1 MGMGNKHVTQEVLL
15 EEIERIREIMIY
27 TALKEGLVSDNTVKV
42 SQELD
47 MKLNELEEIH
57 FKKSPHFINKGFFV

>member
-1 MGMGNKHVTQEVLL
+1 MGMGNKYVTQEVLL

-47 MKLNELEEIH
+47 RKLNELEEIY
-57 FKKSPHFINKGFFV
+57 FKKALTS

>member
-1 MGMGNKHVTQEVLL
+1 MMMGMGNKHVTQEVLL

-42 SQELD
+42 SQVLD
-47 MKLNELEEIH
+47 RKLNELEEIY
-57 FKKSPHFINKGFFV
+57 

>member
-1 MGMGNKHVTQEVLL
+1 MGNKHVTKEVLL

-47 MKLNELEEIH
+47 MKLNELEEIYL
-57 FKKSPHFINKGFFV
+57 KKALTI

>member
-1 MGMGNKHVTQEVLL
+1 MGMGNKHVTKEVLL
-15 EEIERIREIMIY
+15 EEIERIREIMMY

-47 MKLNELEEIH
+47 MKLNELEEIYL
-57 FKKSPHFINKGFFV
+57 KKALTI

>member
-1 MGMGNKHVTQEVLL
+1 MRVGNKHVTQEVLL

-47 MKLNELEEIH
+47 MKLNELEEIY
-57 FKKSPHFINKGFFV
+57 FKKALTI

>member
-1 MGMGNKHVTQEVLL
+1 MIGMGKKHVTKEVLL

-42 SQELD
+42 SQVLD
-47 MKLNELEEIH
+47 RKLNELEEIY
-57 FKKSPHFINKGFFV
+57 

>member
-1 MGMGNKHVTQEVLL
+1 MGMGNKHVTREVLL

-27 TALKEGLVSDNTVKV
+27 TALKEGLVSDNTIKV

-57 FKKSPHFINKGFFV
+57 LKKALTI

>member
-47 MKLNELEEIH
+47 MKLNELEEIYL
-57 FKKSPHFINKGFFV
+57 KKALTI

>member
-1 MGMGNKHVTQEVLL
+1 MMGMGNKHVTKEVLL
-15 EEIERIREIMIY
+15 EEIERIREIMMY

-47 MKLNELEEIH
+47 MKLNELEEIYL
-57 FKKSPHFINKGFFV
+57 KKALTI

>member
-57 FKKSPHFINKGFFV
+57 FKKALTL

>member
-1 MGMGNKHVTQEVLL
+1 MENKQVTQEVLL

-27 TALKEGLVSDNTVKV
+27 TALKEGLVSDNTVKF

-47 MKLNELEEIH
+47 MKLNELEEICL
-57 FKKSPHFINKGFFV
+57 KKALTI

>member
-1 MGMGNKHVTQEVLL
+1 MGNKHVTKEVLL
-15 EEIERIREIMIY
+15 KEIELIREIMIY

-47 MKLNELEEIH
+47 RKLNELEEIY
-57 FKKSPHFINKGFFV
+57 

>member
-1 MGMGNKHVTQEVLL
+1 MGMGNKYVTQKVLL

-47 MKLNELEEIH
+47 RKLNELEEIY
-57 FKKSPHFINKGFFV
+57 FKKALTS

>member
-1 MGMGNKHVTQEVLL
+1 MGMGNKHVTKEVLL

-47 MKLNELEEIH
+47 MKLNELEEIYL
-57 FKKSPHFINKGFFV
+57 KKALTI

>member
-1 MGMGNKHVTQEVLL
+1 MMGMGNKHVTKEVLL

-42 SQELD
+42 SQVLD
-47 MKLNELEEIH
+47 RKLNELEEIY
-57 FKKSPHFINKGFFV
+57 

>member
-1 MGMGNKHVTQEVLL
+1 MMIGMGKKHVTKEVLL

-42 SQELD
+42 SQVLD
-47 MKLNELEEIH
+47 KKLNELEEIY
-57 FKKSPHFINKGFFV
+57 

>member
-1 MGMGNKHVTQEVLL
+1 MMIGMGKKHVTKEVLL

-42 SQELD
+42 SQVLD
-47 MKLNELEEIH
+47 RKLNELEEIY
-57 FKKSPHFINKGFFV
+57 